1 LNSKIAIVHNYA
13 RPPRDNKNGDHYV
26 LRMFVFFLWFRSSF
40 CKNRS
45 NGIFKTFPQGGPP
58 PPVTL
63 LVFLDSPEINEK
75 QLKFSVLFTQFPQK
89 ARCQ

>member
-1 LNSKIAIVHNYA
+1 
-13 RPPRDNKNGDHYV
+13 
-26 LRMFVFFLWFRSSF
+26 MFVFFLWFRSSF

-58 PPVTL
+58 PPVTV

-75 QLKFSVLFTQFPQK
+75 QLKFSALFTQLSSENTLHIKTANFVK
-89 ARCQ
+89 